1 MRAFR
6 SFIPAIAL
14 VMFSVVPIAHAGVP
28 WFDEPKDITLDID
41 NDGEMD
47 RAVLVPTNG
56 RAADL
61 YIYLGAGDGLLDLS
75 QKPSIIKKDI
85 TANFVLTFEASRK
98 GSLRIGYGCGGCSND
113 TSTTLTIVQ
122 RNDAFLVGGYTY
134 DWETRDFGA
143 GTCDINFLTGKAT
156 LAKDGGKARA
166 IKGTFKPVKLADWD
180 EERHVKV
187 CGF

>member
-6 SFIPAIAL
+6 SIIPAMAFAL
-14 VMFSVVPIAHAGVP
+14 LATIPNAHASVP

-41 NDGEMD
+41 NDSKLD

-61 YIYLGAGDGLLDLS
+61 HIYLGAGDGLLDLS

-85 TANFVLTFEASRK
+85 TANFVLTFEANRK

-113 TSTTLTIVQ
+113 TVTTLTIVH
-122 RNDAFLVGGYTY
+122 RNGAFWVGGYTY

-143 GTCDINFLTGKAT
+143 GSCDINFLTGKAQQS
-156 LAKDGGKARA
+156 KDGGKTRA
-166 IKGTFKPVKLADWD
+166 LKGTFKPVKLADWE